1 MAFLSMIIKEQYET
15 NLFYAIVP
23 ILLIMLSMLFS
34 FKYSN
39 LHEKKEVYGEISVAL
54 WLPIGAIFCYVLSI
68 HANLGSVLAAG
79 ITGTLASFLPLINKK
94 SIYFQK
100 LPATIYC
107 GSFVGMSSVVVAP
120 SISFVILAGILAGI
134 FFILSKNLF
143 VGIGGKLGTIAFG
156 GVVMASLIFF
166 LLK

>member
-1 MAFLSMIIKEQYET
+1 
-15 NLFYAIVP
+15 
-23 ILLIMLSMLFS
+23 MLAMLFA
-34 FKYSN
+34 FKYLN
-39 LHEKKEVYGEISVAL
+39 LHHEKEVYEEVSVAL
-54 WLPIGAIFCYVLSI
+54 WLPIGAVFCYFLSI

-94 SIYFQK
+94 SVYLKK

-107 GSFVGMSSVVVAP
+107 GSFVGMSSIIVAP
-120 SISFVILAGILAGI
+120 SISFVVLAGIWASV
-134 FFILSKNLF
+134 FFVLSKNLF

>member
-1 MAFLSMIIKEQYET
+1 M
-15 NLFYAIVP
+15 
-23 ILLIMLSMLFS
+23 
-34 FKYSN
+34 N
-39 LHEKKEVYGEISVAL
+39 LHDEKDIYEKISVAF
-54 WLPIGAIFCYVLSI
+54 WLPFGAVFCYFLSI
-68 HANLGSVLAAG
+68 YANLGSVLAAG

-94 SIYFQK
+94 SDYLQK

-107 GSFVGMSSVVVAP
+107 GSFVGMSSIAIAP
-120 SISFVILAGILAGI
+120 SISFVILAGILASI
-134 FFILSKNLF
+134 LFILSKNLF